1 MYLIPDYVYMCV
13 FGYEIR
19 QTYIFFVC
27 VGIYYL
33 YIGLT
38 TVFKIE
44 AGDFIHTYK
53 STYVFNYYLNINHY
67 ICNYS
72 AY

>member
-1 MYLIPDYVYMCV
+1 MNAHVFHTRLYMSA

-27 VGIYYL
+27 VGIY

-53 STYVFNYYLNINHY
+53 STYVFN
-67 ICNYS
+67 
-72 AY
+72 

>member
-1 MYLIPDYVYMCV
+1 MYLIPDYICMSV

-27 VGIYYL
+27 VGIY

-53 STYVFNYYLNINHY
+53 STYVFNYYLIINHY

>member
-1 MYLIPDYVYMCV
+1 MSV

-27 VGIYYL
+27 VGIY

-53 STYVFNYYLNINHY
+53 STYVFN
-67 ICNYS
+67 
-72 AY
+72 

>member
-1 MYLIPDYVYMCV
+1 MHMYLIPDYIHMSV

-27 VGIYYL
+27 VGISYM
-33 YIGLT
+33 GLT
-38 TVFKIE
+38 TVCKIE

-53 STYVFNYYLNINHY
+53 STYVFN
-67 ICNYS
+67 
-72 AY
+72 